1 MPEVL
6 AAIGWRL
13 IDRIHIGPLA
23 ISPHGIGIAV
33 GFLAGGALLARRAER
48 MLGVRREQIW
58 NMLMWAIVGV
68 IIGARLAFV
77 IGHWSEFSGNLGQI
91 PKIWEGG
98 VSLQGG
104 IIGGIIA
111 AIPYGR
117 RNGIAM
123 LPILDAA
130 APGFPLGIALGRV
143 GDLIIG
149 DHLGNPT
156 TFALGYRY
164 LGGAQPPDRTLQI
177 GDVVHQTAL
186 YDLLIAAAIVPIV
199 MRIARRTMPTGHLI
213 AWTAILYAAGRFVT
227 DFARTE
233 VATFFGLRG
242 TQWTSIALIV
252 VGSTWLLRRRPRVV
266 PSTLDVG
273 VERSLSGGDQEPQD
287 TAVDGSST

>member
-1 MPEVL
+1 LEVL
-6 AAIGWRL
+6 GAIGWRL
-13 IDRIHIGPLA
+13 VDRIEIGPLS

-58 NMLMWAIVGV
+58 NMLMYAIVGV
-68 IIGARLAFV
+68 IIGARLAYV
-77 IGHWSEFSGNLGQI
+77 IGHWSEFSNDLAQI
-91 PKIWEGG
+91 PRVWEGG

-104 IIGGIIA
+104 ILGGIVA
-111 AIPYGR
+111 AIPFGR
-117 RNGIAM
+117 KHGIAM

-149 DHLGNPT
+149 DHLGTPT
-156 TFALGYRY
+156 DFVLGYQY
-164 LGGAQPPDRTLQI
+164 LGGAQPPDRILQV

-186 YDLLIAAAIVPIV
+186 YDLLIAAAILPVV
-199 MRIARRTMPTGHLI
+199 LRIAKRPMPTGHLI
-213 AWTAILYAAGRFVT
+213 AWTAILYAAGRIVT

-242 TQWTSIALIV
+242 TQWTSIAFIIV
-252 VGSTWLLRRRPRVV
+252 GATWLLRPRSRVV
-266 PSTLDVG
+266 PSTIEVA
-273 VERSLSGGDQEPQD
+273 VERTLVRGDEEPEEP
-287 TAVDGSST
+287 TLDGPGA